1 MSQDRMYAASSK
13 QDGDRRAKRLCKT
26 TSRHIVRLAKSAYTK
41 GCNLN

>member
-26 TSRHIVRLAKSAYTK
+26 TSRSIVRLAKVPIQRFFP
-41 GCNLN
+41 